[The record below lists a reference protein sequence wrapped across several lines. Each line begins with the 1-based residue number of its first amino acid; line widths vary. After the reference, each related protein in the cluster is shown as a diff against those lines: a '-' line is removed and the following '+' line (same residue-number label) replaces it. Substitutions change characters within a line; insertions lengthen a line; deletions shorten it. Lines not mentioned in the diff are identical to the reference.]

1 MTFASSPPQAATIP
15 PGWDAEWEAAR
26 VAADPAGAYTVVR
39 VSAEHRGAYHAITGA
54 LDGDIANAQVAM
66 IELRGKHYRAA
77 TDKRD
82 LPAVGDYCLVSS
94 WDRALS
100 GAGSAT
106 IEVILPRRSLLVRRA
121 AGNASAPQPL
131 AANVD
136 VAMIVTSANSDL
148 SAQRLDRY
156 LELVRESGITPLI
169 VVSKIDLA
177 EDPAKLLAELAA
189 QTPGVEAIGTS
200 ARERVGIDRVR
211 ALGLGK
217 TAILIGSSGVGKSSI
232 LNALMRDAEGGAGG
246 AASAAGGT
254 SQSVG
259 EIRVRDERGQ
269 HTTTSRQLFAMPGG
283 GLWIDTP
290 GMRELAAFAE
300 GDPALAFPDIAELGT
315 RCKFGDCQ
323 HKREPGCAV
332 TAAIQSGALAASRL
346 ASYHKLRDERAA
358 DQKRHTTA
366 TKMAVTRAS
375 QRAAGKVG
383 APRKRPPQG

>member
-1 MTFASSPPQAATIP
+1 MTEASSPPQVATIP
-15 PGWDAEWEAAR
+15 PGWDADWEAAR
-26 VAADPAGAYTVVR
+26 VAADPSGELTAVR
-39 VSAEHRGAYHAITGA
+39 VSAEHRGAYHAITGEI
-54 LDGDIANAQVAM
+54 GGAQVAM

-121 AGNASAPQPL
+121 AGNVSAPQPL

-136 VAMIVTSANSDL
+136 LAMIVTSANSDL

-156 LELVRESGITPLI
+156 LELVGESGITPLI
-169 VVSKIDLA
+169 VISKLDLA
-177 EDPAKLLAELAA
+177 EDSAKLLAEVATLA
-189 QTPGVEAIGTS
+189 PGVEVLGTS
-200 ARERVGIDRVR
+200 ARDSVGIDRVR
-211 ALGLGK
+211 ATGLGK
-217 TAILIGSSGVGKSSI
+217 TSILIGSSGVGKSSI
-232 LNALMRDAEGGAGG
+232 LNALMRDADPSGATG
-246 AASAAGGT
+246 ASAV
-254 SQSVG
+254 VG

-269 HTTTSRQLFAMPGG
+269 HTTTTRQLFAMPGG

-300 GDPALAFPDIAELGT
+300 GDPATAFPDIAELGA

-332 TAAIQSGALAASRL
+332 TAAVQSGALVASRL
-346 ASYHKLRDERAA
+346 ASYQKLRAERAA

-366 TKMAVTRAS
+366 TKMAVTRAG